1 MGNVQE
7 KKKTK
12 ILCCEVLGVNFF
24 QGGDASAT
32 LEVVPC
38 LYHMRKPISPPT
50 NIGVLCSFL
59 LLFFSSFQF
68 DFLSLSFV
76 GFLPSVKWW
85 KFLMWLC
92 PWDLFPKWWRVG

>member
-7 KKKTK
+7 KKKKKTK
-12 ILCCEVLGVNFF
+12 ILCCEVLGVKFF
-24 QGGDASAT
+24 QGGDALAT

-38 LYHMRKPISPPT
+38 LYHMRKPKSPPLT
-50 NIGVLCSFL
+50 LGYYVV
-59 LLFFSSFQF
+59 FFYCFFFSFQF

-76 GFLPSVKWW
+76 GFLPYVKWW

-92 PWDLFPKWWRVG
+92 PWDLFPKW

>member
-1 MGNVQE
+1 MGNVRG

-12 ILCCEVLGVNFF
+12 ILCCEVLGVKFF
-24 QGGDASAT
+24 LGGDALAT
-32 LEVVPC
+32 LEVVPF
-38 LYHMRKPISPPT
+38 LYHMGKPIPPT
-50 NIGVLCSFL
+50 NIGVSCSFL
-59 LLFFSSFQF
+59 LLFFFSFQF

-92 PWDLFPKWWRVG
+92 PWDLFPKRWRVG